1 MATLAAD
8 ETLKGITWYFSWDN
22 PRAHG
27 KVGTD
32 PVTDPGD
39 WAALGIFKRNHSCL
53 PPYAPDMH
61 SVIEQLHHMLKSK
74 MQKEINDNP
83 DGTLAFFIERLEFWF
98 AKLATKD
105 WVQGAI
111 RRLYRDT
118 LPEIVR
124 RGGHWGAHGTR

>member
-1 MATLAAD
+1 M
-8 ETLKGITWYFSWDN
+8 
-22 PRAHG
+22 RAPPGRGHG
-27 KVGTD
+27 
-32 PVTDPGD
+32 PQPSR
-39 WAALGIFKRNHSCL
+39 AQS
-53 PPYAPDMH
+53 P
-61 SVIEQLHHMLKSK
+61 
-74 MQKEINDNP
+74 
-83 DGTLAFFIERLEFWF
+83 IERLEFWF